1 MNRQITRR
9 EFLQGGGAAAGLLAA
24 GLVSGIPA
32 LGEADP
38 KRPNILFILTDDQR
52 YDAMGFMG
60 KPSFLKTPNMD
71 RLAREGAHVQNAF
84 VTTSL
89 CSPSRACF
97 LTGTYAH
104 RHGVVTN
111 EGNDPDPSC
120 PTFPLLLQKAG
131 YETAYVGKWH
141 MAPKADPRPG
151 FDYWLSF
158 VGQGVYQNPKLNEN
172 GRNFQ
177 ADGYMTD
184 LLTDHAV
191 KWLGRKREKP
201 FCMVLAHK
209 AVHGP
214 FTPAPR
220 HRDAFPDAVIPEP
233 ASYKDD
239 YEDKPEWMRR
249 AFTYGLQRNQVVA
262 SMDMPT
268 PKTVERK
275 PWNGKGM
282 LDYYRTILGIDD
294 SIGKVLDTLESTGQ
308 LDNTVIVFAGDNGYF
323 VGEHGLGDK
332 RLMFEE
338 SVRIPFLVRY
348 PKKLKP
354 GTKITDTVLNI
365 DLAPT
370 LLDLAGVKI
379 PSTMQGRSFAPRLS
393 GRKITERKS
402 FLYEYFRETWAAGLP
417 LMLGV
422 RTNRWKYCSYP
433 DIKDIE
439 ELYDLQTDPLEM
451 HNLARNPEH
460 AGTVKEMREELKRLK
475 KETSYPDNVQLG
487 APPVGP
493 EEKVKRVDGCVLSLD
508 FSKGDSADLS
518 GQRNNGV
525 LHGGRFVDD
534 AGRKALRLGN
544 GDYVEV
550 AHSSTLNPGMISW
563 TIEAR
568 VNAETPD
575 GIIMAQGGE
584 SHGYSL
590 YLRKGAPCF
599 AVRIEEIVTEIA
611 GKDAIK
617 GWTRLTGALTKDGM
631 KLHVDGKPVAS
642 QSGAGMLPVNPAEGL
657 QIGNDTGTLVGSYAK
672 ATPFTGLMDYVRIWA
687 GEHKVEQLVSRAN
700 HGLRGYRW

>member
-1 MNRQITRR
+1 MNGQITRR
-9 EFLQGGGAAAGLLAA
+9 EFLSRGTAAAGLLAA
-24 GLVSGIPA
+24 GLSA
-32 LGEADP
+32 ADP
-38 KRPNILFILTDDQR
+38 GYGDDSGGRPNILFILTDDQR

-60 KPSFLKTPNMD
+60 RPSFLKTPNMD
-71 RLAREGAHVQNAF
+71 RLAREGAHIRNAF

-158 VGQGVYQNPKLNEN
+158 VGQGVYENPKLNEN
-172 GRNFQ
+172 GRSFQ
-177 ADGYMTD
+177 AEGYMTD
-184 LLTDHAV
+184 LLTDYAV

-214 FTPAPR
+214 FTPAAR
-220 HRDAFPDAVIPEP
+220 HRDAFPDAEIPEP
-233 ASYKDD
+233 ASFRDT

-249 AFTYGLQRNQVVA
+249 AFTYGLRRNQVVA

-268 PKTVERK
+268 PKKIERK
-275 PWNGKGM
+275 GWNGKGM

-338 SVRIPFLVRY
+338 SIRIPLLVRY
-348 PKKLKP
+348 PKLVKP
-354 GTKITDTVLNI
+354 GSRVEETVLNI

-370 LLDLAGVKI
+370 LLDLAGAKI
-379 PSTMQGRSFAPRLS
+379 PAGMLGCSMAPLLR
-393 GRKITERKS
+393 GRKTRPRES
-402 FLYEYFRETWAAGLP
+402 FLYEYFREAWAAGLP

-433 DIKDIE
+433 DMKDID

-451 HNLARNPEH
+451 HNLSQDPAH
-460 AGTVKEMREELKRLK
+460 AGKVKEMRAELSRLK
-475 KETSYPDNVQLG
+475 KETGYPEGVQLG
-487 APPVGP
+487 APPVGL
-493 EEKVKRVDGCVLSLD
+493 EEKAKRIEGCVLSFD
-508 FSKGDSADLS
+508 FSKGDAADLS
-518 GQRNNGV
+518 GRQNNGV
-525 LHGGRFVDD
+525 LHGGRFVED
-534 AGRKALRLGN
+534 AGRKVLRLGD
-544 GDYVEV
+544 GDYVDV
-550 AHSSTLNPGMISW
+550 PPSSALDAGMIPW

-568 VNAETPD
+568 VNAESAD
-575 GIIMAQGGE
+575 GIVMAQGGE
-584 SHGYSL
+584 SNGYSL
-590 YLRKGAPCF
+590 YLKKGVPCF
-599 AVRIEEIVTEIA
+599 ALRAEGLLTEIA
-611 GKDAIK
+611 GKETLG
-617 GWTRLTGALTKDGM
+617 GWTRLTAAIAKDAM
-631 KLHVDGKPVAS
+631 KLYLDGKLVAS
-642 QSGAGMLPVNPAEGL
+642 KSGIGLLPANPVEGL
-657 QIGNDTGTLVGSYAK
+657 QIGIETGTHVGSYTK
-672 ATPFTGLMDYVRIWA
+672 AVPFTGLVEYVRIWA
-687 GEHKVEQLVSRAN
+687 GKHKVE
-700 HGLRGYRW
+700 